1 MSGNNSEDIL
11 SQADQQSVEVPY
23 KQSDHSEL
31 IQQKDDAPYRKDT
44 DDDKKDK
51 AIDAEVELRTTAEE
65 ERLTGKRL
73 H

>member
-1 MSGNNSEDIL
+1 MSGNNSDDIL
-11 SQADQQSVEVPY
+11 SQADEQSVEVPY
-23 KQSDHSEL
+23 KQSDHSEH